1 MVYIAT
7 WKVRYPVKTKFLLHE
22 FRRIALGEFME
33 DLEVGNK
40 ISSILGIE
48 SNDSSAVDEAV
59 DEDER
64 LGTQNS
70 IFSNFGIT
78 FVIGSALLTFI
89 VLLIV
94 LLIIASRRYQCS
106 TKNKAR
112 MKSLKQ
118 KIFFNP
124 IIRYLLL
131 NALKLN
137 FVSLVLFKSTEART
151 LKEVAVSVLTLA
163 AVNISPLIF
172 FYVLRKNRSRLDEED
187 KVKAYGTLYLG
198 KNI

>member
-1 MVYIAT
+1 M
-7 WKVRYPVKTKFLLHE
+7 
-22 FRRIALGEFME
+22 
-33 DLEVGNK
+33 
-40 ISSILGIE
+40 
-48 SNDSSAVDEAV
+48 
-59 DEDER
+59 
-64 LGTQNS
+64 
-70 IFSNFGIT
+70 
-78 FVIGSALLTFI
+78 
-89 VLLIV
+89 
-94 LLIIASRRYQCS
+94 
-106 TKNKAR
+106 
-112 MKSLKQ
+112 
-118 KIFFNP
+118 
-124 IIRYLLL
+124 L